1 MPDCCVHLID
11 DDETVR
17 RALSFSLSEAGF
29 ALRTYASAEQFLAV
43 AEDLA
48 PGCVVTDVLMPGM
61 SGVELVERLRSR
73 GRAHAV
79 VVMSGQGDVMLA
91 VEAMKAGAVD
101 FLRKPF
107 RGGDLVEAVKGAF
120 ADRRPTLVPAS
131 QTADFLAA
139 VANLTL
145 RQRQVL
151 DAIVVGKANKQIARD
166 LGISP
171 RTVEAHRA
179 VIKAR
184 TRLSSFSELV
194 RLAVLAGLDVG
205 QVAFRA
211 T

>member
-1 MPDCCVHLID
+1 
-11 DDETVR
+11 
-17 RALSFSLSEAGF
+17 
-29 ALRTYASAEQFLAV
+29 
-43 AEDLA
+43 
-48 PGCVVTDVLMPGM
+48 
-61 SGVELVERLRSR
+61 
-73 GRAHAV
+73 
-79 VVMSGQGDVMLA
+79 
-91 VEAMKAGAVD
+91 
-101 FLRKPF
+101 
-107 RGGDLVEAVKGAF
+107 
-120 ADRRPTLVPAS
+120 
-131 QTADFLAA
+131 
-139 VANLTL
+139 
-145 RQRQVL
+145 VL